1 MRLFV
6 CSLEDVASVNIRD
19 RLLEKGDF
27 GVRGEYEGNL
37 VKCLVDTAMIT
48 IREKHLFADNLD
60 QHFTDRLG
68 VKVDEVVFLSKHRS
82 ESKIPTLTVHPIGN
96 YGNAEFGGKK
106 GTLVR
111 SAPHLMTSLLR
122 GLRANAVDIP
132 FQVSFETT
140 HHGPILKKPT
150 LFIEIGSDKTTWE
163 NQRAA
168 QVIAKTLLNVDV
180 QEYPIAIGIGG
191 GHYAPRFTEIALSK
205 KISFGHLFPN
215 YAMEGM
221 TEQRF
226 TETVVAAAN
235 ASSATLAYI
244 HKKSMPKAKANHIKE
259 IAESCGL
266 KVVESSD
273 LEDL

>member
-27 GVRGEYEGNL
+27 EVRGEYEGSL
-37 VKCLVDTAMIT
+37 VKCIGDTAMIT
-48 IREKHLFADNLD
+48 IREKHLFADDLD
-60 QHFTDRLG
+60 QQVQDRLHF
-68 VKVDEVVFLSKHRS
+68 KVDEVVFLSKHRS

-122 GLRANAVDIP
+122 GLKVNAADLP

-140 HHGPILKKPT
+140 HHGPSLKKPT
-150 LFIEIGSDKTTWE
+150 LFIEIGSDKTNWE

-180 QEYPIAIGIGG
+180 QQHPIAIGIGG

-226 TETVVAAAN
+226 SETVTAAAN

-244 HKKSMPKAKANHIKE
+244 HKKSMPKAKANHVKE

-266 KVVESSD
+266 KVVESAD
-273 LEDL
+273 LDDL